1 MPESAKN
8 YVILSLI
15 FELQERRKE
24 LTIFALGP
32 EVASGRCEEMLPHF
46 SLGKKA
52 ANQLQ
57 ASKVKVM
64 EGFTLSVFGL
74 APHHT
79 ASISIRYFC
88 GPSF

>member
-1 MPESAKN
+1 MSLKN
-8 YVILSLI
+8 YAIILQNST
-15 FELQERRKE
+15 KG
-24 LTIFALGP
+24 ANYLGVTG
-32 EVASGRCEEMLPHF
+32 VASGRCEEMLPHF